1 MNFEKKV
8 LKNLEKCYSIAPLT
22 FHGKHCFLVAA
33 EKHSACYLFDE
44 NGKYL
49 DTVWEEPGGVMTM
62 VQLPGRDGEFLATH
76 RFYSPNDSQSASLV
90 YVRHET
96 EKGWVVRELIKL
108 PFVHRFDIFQTED
121 SCYLLACTLKSDH
134 QYKDDWR
141 FPGKIYVGKLPENL
155 ADCCDKKQFEL
166 TVLKENLLKN
176 HGYTRCIED
185 KIQTGIISCENGIF
199 QVYPPRDS
207 NSIWTVKELLEIPA
221 SDTIKLDLDG
231 DGTDE
236 LFVFT
241 PFHGDTI
248 QIYHQYNDDWKMVYE
263 HPQKLEM
270 LHAIDCGTIDQKKCI
285 YFGYRKQERK
295 LMCLYYDV
303 EKKKYQ
309 TETIDEDCGPANI
322 HFFTLQ
328 EKECLIAA
336 NREIDEIALYIN
348 KS

>member
-1 MNFEKKV
+1 M
-8 LKNLEKCYSIAPLT
+8 
-22 FHGKHCFLVAA
+22 
-33 EKHSACYLFDE
+33 
-44 NGKYL
+44 
-49 DTVWEEPGGVMTM
+49 
-62 VQLPGRDGEFLATH
+62 
-76 RFYSPNDSQSASLV
+76 
-90 YVRHET
+90 
-96 EKGWVVRELIKL
+96 
-108 PFVHRFDIFQTED
+108 
-121 SCYLLACTLKSDH
+121 
-134 QYKDDWR
+134 
-141 FPGKIYVGKLPENL
+141 
-155 ADCCDKKQFEL
+155 
-166 TVLKENLLKN
+166 KENLLKN

-207 NSIWTVKELLEIPA
+207 NSTWTVKELLEIPA

-270 LHAIDCGTIDQKKCI
+270 LHAIDCGTINQKKCI

>member
-1 MNFEKKV
+1 
-8 LKNLEKCYSIAPLT
+8 
-22 FHGKHCFLVAA
+22 
-33 EKHSACYLFDE
+33 
-44 NGKYL
+44 
-49 DTVWEEPGGVMTM
+49 
-62 VQLPGRDGEFLATH
+62 
-76 RFYSPNDSQSASLV
+76 
-90 YVRHET
+90 
-96 EKGWVVRELIKL
+96 
-108 PFVHRFDIFQTED
+108 
-121 SCYLLACTLKSDH
+121 
-134 QYKDDWR
+134 
-141 FPGKIYVGKLPENL
+141 
-155 ADCCDKKQFEL
+155 
-166 TVLKENLLKN
+166 
-176 HGYTRCIED
+176 
-185 KIQTGIISCENGIF
+185 
-199 QVYPPRDS
+199 
-207 NSIWTVKELLEIPA
+207 
-221 SDTIKLDLDG
+221 
-231 DGTDE
+231 

-270 LHAIDCGTIDQKKCI
+270 LHAIDCGTINQKKCI

>member
-155 ADCCDKKQFEL
+155 ADFCDKKQFEL

-207 NSIWTVKELLEIPA
+207 NSTWTVKEL
-221 SDTIKLDLDG
+221 
-231 DGTDE
+231 
-236 LFVFT
+236 
-241 PFHGDTI
+241 
-248 QIYHQYNDDWKMVYE
+248 
-263 HPQKLEM
+263 
-270 LHAIDCGTIDQKKCI
+270 
-285 YFGYRKQERK
+285 
-295 LMCLYYDV
+295 
-303 EKKKYQ
+303 
-309 TETIDEDCGPANI
+309 
-322 HFFTLQ
+322 
-328 EKECLIAA
+328 
-336 NREIDEIALYIN
+336 
-348 KS
+348 